1 MQTIG
6 YQGIRVLFK
15 FTQKAWIAKALI
27 IQFFSVMNIV
37 EPLFINF
44 VQHEY
49 NMFNTYLNKK

>member
-49 NMFNTYLNKK
+49 NIFNAYLNKK